1 MKKNVE
7 LKTAINRAQV
17 AKSATVA
24 AEKIAAKIAHDID
37 TAREKGRT
45 ASYGEVDLNAA
56 LESLNAARAAMHT
69 ADSAAVAV
77 IIADGVP
84 TDRRATTSEREIIF
98 RAALQNK
105 ELFFV
110 ITENAMNERARLG
123 RPFSVSECEKFLGW
137 HFTTDHS
144 GKMSGMVSVSSS
156 PIVNNRCAARAK
168 NPRTIC
174 AHCFARRMI
183 EFYSSM
189 GAALAYNSYLLSTVD
204 IPADLMP
211 VINALYFRIEAFGD
225 TMNARHAENYLR
237 LIECNPLVSFAWWT
251 KNPDFTAAAL
261 VVHGNR
267 PDNVNFIVS
276 SPFLNKAATVARF
289 PWVDEVFT
297 VYDDDTARAHCIDI
311 NCGARHCLTCLRCYR
326 HRTHGGA
333 VDMVNESLK

>member
-1 MKKNVE
+1 MKKNIE
-7 LKTAINRAQV
+7 LKNAIATAQDNKRAV
-17 AKSATVA
+17 VA
-24 AEKIAAKIAHDID
+24 AEKTAAKIAHDID
-37 TAREKGRT
+37 TAREKGRA
-45 ASYGEVDLNAA
+45 ASYSEDDLAAA
-56 LESLNAARAAMHT
+56 LENLTAARDAMHT
-69 ADSAAVAV
+69 ADSAAVAM

-84 TDRRATTSEREIIF
+84 TDRRATTSEREILF
-98 RAALQNK
+98 RAALQNS

-110 ITENAMNERARLG
+110 ITENAMNERAHIG
-123 RPFSVSECEKFLGW
+123 RPLSVSEVEKYLGW
-137 HFTTDHS
+137 HFTTEHS
-144 GKMSGMVSVSSS
+144 GKMAGMVSVSSS
-156 PIVNNRCAARAK
+156 PMVNPRCAARAK

-183 EFYSSM
+183 EFYSTM
-189 GAALAYNSYLLSTVD
+189 GAALAYNSGLLSTVD

-261 VVHGNR
+261 VAHGNR

-276 SPFLNKAATVARF
+276 SPFLNKAATVARY

-297 VYDDDTARAHCIDI
+297 VYDDDTARAHCVDI